1 MSSSPLPAIAH
12 GPLIA
17 YAAADLLQFAMPG
30 FTAAAIVSASG
41 MVAAL
46 LVTITVYYLKQVF
59 PPKLRPLA
67 VVVGVGLPHVGTS
80 FARLVPVE
88 LLPRRHRQAIATA
101 PERTRLS
108 LPDGGRKYAALIQT

>member
-46 LVTITVYYLKQVF
+46 LVTITVYYLKQVATSSSHRDCARENTTLAAGWGAQIRSANSDVTVRGHV
-59 PPKLRPLA
+59 LR
-67 VVVGVGLPHVGTS
+67 
-80 FARLVPVE
+80 
-88 LLPRRHRQAIATA
+88 
-101 PERTRLS
+101 
-108 LPDGGRKYAALIQT
+108 